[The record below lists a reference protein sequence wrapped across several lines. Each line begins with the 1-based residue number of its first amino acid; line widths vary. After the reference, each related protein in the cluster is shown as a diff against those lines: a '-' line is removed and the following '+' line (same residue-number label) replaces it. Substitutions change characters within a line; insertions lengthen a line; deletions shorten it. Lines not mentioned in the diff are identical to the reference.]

1 MQSDRIPFILGI
13 LVVTTDLCQMR
24 LKESQ
29 NDMLIS
35 YVKKY
40 ISSAFLNILF
50 DNISR
55 ETTE

>member
-1 MQSDRIPFILGI
+1 MTIFVLGI
-13 LVVTTDLCQMR
+13 LVVTTDLCQMC
-24 LKESQ
+24 LKECL
-29 NDMLIS
+29 NDILNS

-40 ISSAFLNILF
+40 ISSGFLNILF

>member
-1 MQSDRIPFILGI
+1 MTIFVLGI